1 MNADFEE
8 HKLQVQKWL
17 KIADEDLRLAEF
29 AFEMDSNIPYRL
41 ICYHSQQCVEKYLKA
56 MLVSELIDFPYTHS
70 IEALLKLCPTRYNLS
85 RQLSDTFNLS
95 NYAVARRYPGDYEN
109 ISREDALTAV
119 ESARKAKSIIQ
130 IILRENNF
138 Y

>member
-56 MLVSELIDFPYTHS
+56 LLVSEL
-70 IEALLKLCPTRYNLS
+70 
-85 RQLSDTFNLS
+85 
-95 NYAVARRYPGDYEN
+95 
-109 ISREDALTAV
+109 
-119 ESARKAKSIIQ
+119 